1 MYTYNCIFIIL
12 EKVFGS
18 HGANVL
24 LYSLVLTFFQIRF
37 YYVLYFCTVC
47 SVMPFLLVCHSN
59 VFAEV
64 EN

>member
-1 MYTYNCIFIIL
+1 M

-18 HGANVL
+18 HGANLL

-59 VFAEV
+59 VFAGV